1 MNRIKVNIE
10 FKQEVTY
17 NQEVEI
23 TMDEYEA
30 IKDLVNNDIGD
41 FREDEKEAFEI
52 ITNYIDFKDVFDAE
66 QIYTDVMVTIPK
78 NHIQLSRNKIK
89 CNN

>member
-78 NHIQLSRNKIK
+78 NQ
-89 CNN
+89 

>member
-1 MNRIKVNIE
+1 MNRSKVNIE

-78 NHIQLSRNKIK
+78 KRINKTT
-89 CNN
+89 